1 MNSSEVAM
9 LSHSNKEYSRLVE
22 LEHQAGTYSVLTT
35 IGPLNRHR
43 RLPPRDLAERLGLIR
58 HYYTP
63 TVLCAL
69 HTDLHLILRG
79 ERSVIT
85 RPYPPSGPWVP
96 ENLPVYAWNTTAT
109 CTIVATVERS
119 FEEVVAALLKAER
132 DAHRGYTYVHSYLW

>member
-1 MNSSEVAM
+1 MNGTQVAM

-22 LEHQAGTYSVLTT
+22 LEHQAGRYFVLAT

-43 RLPPRDLAERLGLIR
+43 RLPLRDLAERLGLIH

-63 TVLCAL
+63 AVLCAL
-69 HTDLHLILRG
+69 HSDLHQILRG

-85 RPYPPSGPWVP
+85 RPYAPSGPWVP
-96 ENLPVYAWNTTAT
+96 QKQTVYMWNTTAT
-109 CTIVATVERS
+109 CTIAATVARS

-132 DAHRGYTYVHSYLW
+132 DAHRGYTYVDSYQW